1 MASKSRRNRVKFKFT
16 KELLFLIL
24 FLVVIIVAAVGLSV
38 PSKSSRQL
46 ESLND
51 AITEYNSDNSTSYYT
66 LDKDHHFSVIGGG
79 ISKKVNKVK
88 KLAAREKYTYVFYG
102 SLNNSTFLEQL
113 YYINQACDDEKY
125 DISKVYLF
133 YDDFIEEA
141 KKNGDDD
148 TKEFKDKINGYEEK
162 INAKVN
168 DDSKDFDMTVTDT
181 PTLLVFYKGELLFN
195 TQQDESSKYN
205 WTAYITKAFSF
216 ENVDR
221 LGNK

>member
-148 TKEFKDKINGYEEK
+148 TKVFKDKINGYEEK